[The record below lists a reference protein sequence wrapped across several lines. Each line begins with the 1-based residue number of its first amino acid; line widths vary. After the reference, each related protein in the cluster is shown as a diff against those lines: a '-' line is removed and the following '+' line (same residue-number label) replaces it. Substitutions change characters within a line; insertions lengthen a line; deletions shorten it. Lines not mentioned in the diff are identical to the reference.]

1 MQFQVMHF
9 VFDCRTYTVFSAF
22 LFFLDIDREASNL
35 SQIAVSDMGPNLD
48 RLWSYVCPL
57 TKGRNVSC
65 LAWNKSNPVS

>member
-1 MQFQVMHF
+1 MSRSFTEEPAAHVAA
-9 VFDCRTYTVFSAF
+9 SF
-22 LFFLDIDREASNL
+22 LNSDIDREQSSL